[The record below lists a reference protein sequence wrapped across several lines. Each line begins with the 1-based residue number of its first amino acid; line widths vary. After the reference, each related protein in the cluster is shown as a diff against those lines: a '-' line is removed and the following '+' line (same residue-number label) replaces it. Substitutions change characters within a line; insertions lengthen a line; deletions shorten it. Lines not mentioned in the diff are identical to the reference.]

1 MIGVTNES
9 LRTGVTKK
17 SLQRL
22 SSLELRKEISNIR
35 AKIRILNNPTTKCC
49 LKVTNMI
56 ILAMSDY
63 GYMEK
68 SYYDPLPVTTELE
81 IIVSNVTRPTFTV
94 HEC

>member
-1 MIGVTNES
+1 
-9 LRTGVTKK
+9 
-17 SLQRL
+17 
-22 SSLELRKEISNIR
+22 
-35 AKIRILNNPTTKCC
+35 
-49 LKVTNMI
+49 MI